1 MSAWREPVC
10 DIARS
15 AVILHIE
22 DNAADS
28 ELLRDSLS
36 EFPDLNVFSLADG
49 AEALRYLQQCTLAVD
64 ASLPD
69 LILLDLNLPGLD
81 GRRILM
87 ELRKDPLLRLIP
99 VVVLSGSAREEDM
112 ALAYGLGANAY
123 VVKPNELKR
132 FRAVMRAICDFWCG
146 AAAVPGRAAR
156 Y

>member
-1 MSAWREPVC
+1 MSVWRESDC
-10 DIARS
+10 DSAR
-15 AVILHIE
+15 AALILHIE

-36 EFPDLNVFSLADG
+36 EFRDLIVLPVDDG
-49 AEALRYLQQCTLAVD
+49 AEALRYLQQRTMAAD
-64 ASLPD
+64 TSLPD

-112 ALAYGLGANAY
+112 ALAYELGANAY
-123 VVKPNELKR
+123 VVKPNDLKR
-132 FRAVMRAICDFWCG
+132 FRSVMRAICDFWCG

-156 Y
+156 S